1 MTKFLTVLAT
11 GSALALVSIA
21 APTTADARCRGCGI
35 AAGVVGG
42 IAAGAAIAAATS
54 PRYGY
59 YDPGYYAYEPGYAYY
74 GGPYYGAY
82 DRYDY
87 GYSYGYRPY
96 RYGGATSDYTNRD
109 RMLQGT
115 R

>member
-1 MTKFLTVLAT
+1 MTKFFTILAT

-42 IAAGAAIAAATS
+42 VVAGAAIAGATGGY
-54 PRYGY
+54 YGQGY
-59 YDPGYYAYEPGYAYY
+59 AYDPGYAYGPAYAYEGPAYY
-74 GGPYYGAY
+74 GDG
-82 DRYDY
+82 
-87 GYSYGYRPY
+87 YGYRGYGRY
-96 RYGGATSDYTNRD
+96 RGATEDYTNAD
-109 RMLQGT
+109 RQLQGT

>member
-1 MTKFLTVLAT
+1 MTKFLTVLAA

-42 IAAGAAIAAATS
+42 LAVGAAIAS
-54 PRYGY
+54 GPRYYGPGY
-59 YDPGYYAYEPGYAYY
+59 AYDPGYGYAPGYAYDSY
-74 GGPYYGAY
+74 DGGP
-82 DRYDY
+82 DY
-87 GYSYGYRPY
+87 GYRYRGYYGST
-96 RYGGATSDYTNRD
+96 ADLTNRD
-109 RMLQGT
+109 RQLQGT